1 MAANPSHFHPIN
13 VTDTCS
19 VWNVLSSNTLYD
31 AARKAGCSFCVTA
44 FVRYELLDKPR
55 KSIQATE
62 AELRRRLRQEQAAGR
77 FETHVCTIDDLQAMG
92 NLTDRKA
99 LGKGELSSIAFA
111 LKIGQGF
118 LSDDKKAFNLAVD
131 RGVAASQTVPDL
143 LAWLVFTGGLSDLE
157 AIGSIDEHKAMDRTI
172 SAQLEDAR
180 VRSLAYLLNQTQTA
194 PTAVSLTASNAS
206 APLSSAATKPN
217 P

>member
-1 MAANPSHFHPIN
+1 MSSNPSRFHPLS

-55 KSIQATE
+55 KTTHPADH
-62 AELRRRLRQEQAAGR
+62 ELKRRLRQEQTAGR
-77 FETHVCTIDDLQAMG
+77 FETHPCTIDDLQAIG
-92 NLTDRKA
+92 LLADRRA

-118 LSDDKKAFNLAVD
+118 LSDDKKAFSLAVD
-131 RGVAASQTVPDL
+131 RGVAATQSVPDL
-143 LAWLVFTGGLSDLE
+143 LAWLVFTGSLSDTE
-157 AIGSIDEHKAMDRTI
+157 ALGAIEEHKAL
-172 SAQLEDAR
+172 A
-180 VRSLAYLLNQTQTA
+180 RSLASKLDDARERALIYLK
-194 PTAVSLTASNAS
+194 S
-206 APLSSAATKPN
+206 LSSTDQHLGESPPHSSGVESPTPLDPPA
-217 P
+217 